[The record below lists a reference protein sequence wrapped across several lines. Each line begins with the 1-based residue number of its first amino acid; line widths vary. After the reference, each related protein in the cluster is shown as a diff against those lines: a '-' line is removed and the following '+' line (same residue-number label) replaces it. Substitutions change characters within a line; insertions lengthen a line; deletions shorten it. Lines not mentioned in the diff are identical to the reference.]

1 MPGALLHVVSL
12 SMPRPRLPGVLS
24 RSRAYGGGWSLP
36 GRAELPHTTSAP
48 ARVGFGAD
56 TTVGAWGHLCHIP
69 HATGL
74 ASNASLRLSGIEVT
88 H

>member
-69 HATGL
+69 QATGL